1 VDIDRWAARG
11 DSRGE
16 ARSRSHL
23 GRSLRNQLAMTK
35 HYDLIA
41 IGTGTAA
48 SVAASRCR
56 SAGWT
61 VAVIDHLPFGGT
73 CALRGCDPK
82 KVLVGAAEAID
93 HWRRMRTRGIAG
105 GEPAIAW
112 SELIGFKSS
121 FTEPVPAM
129 KEQGFAKQGIDAY
142 HGRARFRG
150 PNAVEAGG
158 EVLEGRFILIAVGA
172 VPMRLGVP
180 GEEHIITSTDF
191 LELDRLP
198 QRIILLGGGFI
209 AAEFAHIAA
218 RAGAQVTV
226 LEQMERMLAPFDP
239 DLVGWLMEKFREIG
253 IDVRL
258 RTRVTAIAKSGG
270 GLSVRATSDGA
281 EAVFDADLVV
291 HAAGRVPDLEPLDL
305 AAGGVASEKG
315 RLRLNDFLQSVS
327 NPAVYAAGDAAMSG
341 PPLTPVASH
350 DAKVAA
356 ANMLEGN
363 HQKPDYVGV
372 PSVAFTIPSI
382 ASVGLSEEQARAQG
396 RKFRVQTRRVP
407 DWYTARRVAE
417 AIYGFKIL
425 VEEGTGH
432 ILGAHL
438 VGPHVDEVI
447 NLFAL
452 AIRKDLTAEDLKS
465 TIFAYPTGA
474 SDIGYMV

>member
-1 VDIDRWAARG
+1 
-11 DSRGE
+11 
-16 ARSRSHL
+16 
-23 GRSLRNQLAMTK
+23 MTK

-41 IGTGTAA
+41 VGTGTAA
-48 SVAASRCR
+48 SVAAARCR

-82 KVLVGAAEAID
+82 KVLVGVAEAVD
-93 HWRRMRTRGIAG
+93 HSRRMRTRGID

-112 SELIGFKSS
+112 SDLIGFKRT
-121 FTEPVPAM
+121 FTDSVPAM

-142 HGRARFRG
+142 HGRARFLG
-150 PNAVEAGG
+150 PNAVEVGG
-158 EVLEGRFILIAVGA
+158 QRLEGRFILIAVGA
-172 VPMRLGVP
+172 VPMCLGVP
-180 GEEHIITSTDF
+180 GEEHIITSTEF
-191 LELDRLP
+191 LELDPLP
-198 QRIILLGGGFI
+198 GRIVLLGGGFI
-209 AAEFAHIAA
+209 AAEFAHIAV
-218 RAGAQVTV
+218 RAGVQVTV
-226 LEQMERMLAPFDP
+226 LEQLERMLTPFDP

-253 IDVRL
+253 IEVRL
-258 RTRVTAIAKSGG
+258 KTRVTGVEKTGS
-270 GLSVRATSDGA
+270 GLSVRTSSNGTDG
-281 EAVFDADLVV
+281 VFEADLVV

-305 AAGGVASEKG
+305 AAGGVTSEKG
-315 RLRLNDFLQSVS
+315 RLRLNEFMQSVS
-327 NPAVYAAGDAAMSG
+327 NPAVYAAGDAATSG

-363 HQKPDYVGV
+363 HQKPNYVGV
-372 PSVAFTIPSI
+372 PSVAFTIPPI

-396 RKFRVQTRRVP
+396 RKFRVKKRRVP

-417 AIYGFKIL
+417 SIYGFKVL
-425 VEEGTGH
+425 VEEGTDH

-447 NLFAL
+447 NVFAL
-452 AIRKDLTAEDLKS
+452 AIRKSLTAEDLKS